1 MKNLDSFLG
10 SLNDSTPLESIIALL
25 LLSTKYNL
33 GNVRSYVTKQL
44 LKHYPTTLREYEI
57 VDSSTP
63 KRVFDTDRDDSHF
76 VLLRAAFAA
85 KSKILLPSLYYACSY
100 FPIGTI
106 VDEEADYLDPPCL
119 KQLLKGKEMLIEA
132 IHRAVRMFVEKSM
145 RCACTHGRT
154 NDVELSGMEEL
165 LRTSSLED
173 ISWAN
178 LEKRWPGL
186 VCAEC
191 ERTLKPS
198 IEDERAKIW
207 DEIPS
212 FFGLPNWDTLRESCG
227 V

>member
-1 MKNLDSFLG
+1 MS
-10 SLNDSTPLESIIALL
+10 
-25 LLSTKYNL
+25 
-33 GNVRSYVTKQL
+33 RSNL

-145 RCACTHGRT
+145 R
-154 NDVELSGMEEL
+154 
-165 LRTSSLED
+165 LRMH
-173 ISWAN
+173 A
-178 LEKRWPGL
+178 WP
-186 VCAEC
+186 
-191 ERTLKPS
+191 
-198 IEDERAKIW
+198 
-207 DEIPS
+207 
-212 FFGLPNWDTLRESCG
+212 NQ
-227 V
+227 